1 MFDPEWSD
9 EKVKDYLAQLDC
21 WDGSIEMEPLVGGL
35 CNRSFVVTD
44 QSSQSVARIGTDIL
58 VHGITQTSV
67 QTSMIAAAEIGVSP
81 AIRYIERGLAVV
93 DFLTGGCLRPEDMGG
108 NQRNCALIVKC
119 LKRLHAGSSQIS
131 GPLTYFWPF
140 QVVRQY
146 IGVGY
151 RHNSRLTD
159 QFPELLRINNLL
171 EKTIEAFQPVFTHN
185 DTVPQNFMF
194 DDNKDIWVIDWD
206 YGGYGHPM
214 FDLVGVSCN
223 ADMQVAHEN
232 ELFEMYYGKLSE
244 QLTKQLT
251 AFKLVLNLREY
262 TWGMVQEAVSDLDS
276 ANVAA
281 SMTELYPDQDPGYEG
296 YTNLNRERFET
307 NWVTYQ
313 GLFE

>member
-108 NQRNCALIVKC
+108 NRRNCALIVKC

-151 RHNSRLTD
+151 RHDSRLTD

-244 QLTKQLT
+244 QLIKQLT

-313 GLFE
+313 GLFK